1 MAMVSNSASRLDAL
15 SKNRISFREDLNDTR
30 HCDNDSD
37 GFSSDDS
44 LSDDDDENSPSK
56 DPETAEIASMEKK
69 SLKYRKSLT
78 MLNQFKGLKL
88 TSGAENGGSGDGACG
103 ANGAKQPTREH
114 LLAAKKSI
122 DDLTAWVC
130 LLAIAFF
137 YLHGLYVQDFF
148 RVD

>member
-1 MAMVSNSASRLDAL
+1 MAMVSNSASRLDTL

-78 MLNQFKGLKL
+78 MLNQLKGLKL
-88 TSGAENGGSGDGACG
+88 TGVTENGGGEDGAG

-122 DDLTAWVC
+122 DDLTAWVNAGA
-130 LLAIAFF
+130 LEGDDDPF
-137 YLHGLYVQDFF
+137 GD
-148 RVD
+148 DDD

>member
-1 MAMVSNSASRLDAL
+1 MAMVSNSASRLDTL

-37 GFSSDDS
+37 GFSSDDN
-44 LSDDDDENSPSK
+44 LSDDDDDETSPSR

-78 MLNQFKGLKL
+78 MLNQLHGLKL
-88 TSGAENGGSGDGACG
+88 TGADNGGNGDG

-122 DDLTAWVC
+122 DDLTAWVNAAA
-130 LLAIAFF
+130 LEGDDDPF
-137 YLHGLYVQDFF
+137 GD
-148 RVD
+148 DDD